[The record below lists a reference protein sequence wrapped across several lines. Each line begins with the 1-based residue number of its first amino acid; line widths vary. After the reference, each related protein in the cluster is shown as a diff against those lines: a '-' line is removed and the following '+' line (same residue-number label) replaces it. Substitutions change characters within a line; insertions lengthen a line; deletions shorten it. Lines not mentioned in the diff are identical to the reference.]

1 MENIYTEEY
10 LEKRH
15 TRFLKSKDDSVAAA
29 QHKTFLEGLN
39 TRLRLGE
46 VIGFSNY
53 GAPDRLN
60 SLILEC
66 LVELLCGRLTAATLA
81 GSGEM
86 G

>member
-46 VIGFSNY
+46 VIGFFDPKPQGPKSAEMWEKY
-53 GAPDRLN
+53 MVQRS
-60 SLILEC
+60 SL
-66 LVELLCGRLTAATLA
+66 
-81 GSGEM
+81 
-86 G
+86 